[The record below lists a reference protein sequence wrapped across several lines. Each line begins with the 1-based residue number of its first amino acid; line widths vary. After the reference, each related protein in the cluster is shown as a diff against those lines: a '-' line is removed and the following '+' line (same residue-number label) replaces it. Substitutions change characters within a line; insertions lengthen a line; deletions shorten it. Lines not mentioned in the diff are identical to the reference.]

1 MPIYEYRCEDCRR
14 TTSHLILSKE
24 DPPPACR
31 YCGGMR
37 LTRLLSRV
45 AFVRSEED
53 RLERLADPTRLG
65 DLDENDPR
73 SMARWMKRMG
83 QEMGEDMG
91 DDFDQLVDES
101 VEEAA
106 GADEEML

>member
-1 MPIYEYRCEDCRR
+1 
-14 TTSHLILSKE
+14 
-24 DPPPACR
+24 
-31 YCGGMR
+31 
-37 LTRLLSRV
+37 
-45 AFVRSEED
+45 VRSEED

-65 DLDENDPR
+65 DLDESDPR

-101 VEEAA
+101 MEEAT
-106 GADEEML
+106 GADEDML